1 MKKLVI
7 ALLLALAVIGFF
19 LLRDEIP
26 SSDDLSSAVR
36 TPEHA
41 AEPRAQARPSRD

>member
-7 ALLLALAVIGFF
+7 ALLFALAVIGFF

-36 TPEHA
+36 DA
-41 AEPRAQARPSRD
+41 AVAICSRQSVGPVPR